1 MRSAPPDPA
10 RAFRR
15 GFLVT
20 LPMQVATIPF
30 GLVFGALAL
39 EIGLSVTETMAMS
52 VIVVGGVSQL
62 VALKL
67 LAEHTPALMVVLT
80 AAIVNLRLAMYSAA
94 LAPHWEGVGAGPRL
108 MAGWLLNDQSFALS
122 LRRYAERPEMAPA
135 ERAGFFVGSG
145 ACCVVF
151 WTCSTLAGAMIGAQ
165 LPADWPLEFAVPAV
179 FIAVAAPFL
188 RGWPNLA
195 AALTA
200 SVLALALRDLP
211 HGLGLI
217 LASLAGIA
225 AGMLAAEA
233 KGAPGAKR

>member
-1 MRSAPPDPA
+1 MRALAPDPA

-39 EIGLSVTETMAMS
+39 EIGLNLTETMAMS
-52 VIVVGGVSQL
+52 MIVVGGVSQL

-67 LAEHTPALMVVLT
+67 LAEQTPALLVVLT
-80 AAIVNLRLAMYSAA
+80 AALVNLRLAMYSAA
-94 LAPHWEGVGAGPRL
+94 LAARWQGVGTAPRL
-108 MAGWLLNDQSFALS
+108 LAGWFLNDQSFAIA
-122 LRRYAERPEMAPA
+122 LRRYDDSPEMAPA
-135 ERAGFFVGSG
+135 ERAGFFLGSG
-145 ACCVVF
+145 FCCFVV
-151 WTCSTLAGAMIGAQ
+151 WSCATLAGAVIGAE
-165 LPADWPLEFAVPAV
+165 LPADWPLEFVVPAV

-188 RGWPNLA
+188 HGWPNLA

-200 SVLALALRDLP
+200 SVLALVLRDLP

-217 LASLAGIA
+217 AASLAGIA
-225 AGMLAAEA
+225 AGMLAT
-233 KGAPGAKR
+233 GAGR

>member
-1 MRSAPPDPA
+1 MSAPASDPA

-30 GLVFGALAL
+30 GLVFGALAI
-39 EIGLSVTETMAMS
+39 EIGLNVIETMAMS
-52 VIVVGGVSQL
+52 MIIVGGVSQL

-67 LAEHTPALMVVLT
+67 LAEQTPALLVVLT
-80 AAIVNLRLAMYSAA
+80 AALVNLRMAMYSASLA
-94 LAPHWEGVGAGPRL
+94 LRWEGVGTWPRL
-108 MAGWLLNDQSFALS
+108 LAGWFLNDQSFAIS
-122 LRRYAERPEMAPA
+122 LRRYDDRPEMTPA
-135 ERAGFFVGSG
+135 ERAGFFLGSG
-145 ACCVVF
+145 TCCFAF
-151 WTCSTLAGAMIGAQ
+151 WSCATLAGALIGTQ
-165 LPADWPLEFAVPAV
+165 LPADWPLEFAVPVV

-200 SVLALALRDLP
+200 SVLALVLRDLP
-211 HGLGLI
+211 HGFGLI

-225 AGMLAAEA
+225 AGIAAAELR
-233 KGAPGAKR
+233 P